1 MLQNVEQIERALNL
15 TYWSK
20 KQLRVANYVVIP
32 YPKYNIQTSSKEAMN
47 K

>member
-20 KQLRVANYVVIP
+20 KQLRVVNYVVFP
-32 YPKYNIQTSSKEAMN
+32 LSKI
-47 K
+47 